1 MISLETVQATSRSI
15 DPSSPRIS
23 FSADFLHDK
32 NFIPISPSPQA
43 EKDGEAER
51 EKARNAEFEFLSSKM
66 SSQTMLAADEL
77 FFEGRL
83 LPFWQMQHSEKLN
96 KISLKTKE
104 AEEGEG
110 QEMSKE
116 EPRVWFVDDDPS
128 PRPPK
133 CTVLWKELLRL
144 KKQRA
149 SSLSPS
155 SSSSSTSSTSSS
167 ALADIVTKE
176 EGKHGPGNGEKHVK
190 RIRKGLERTRSASI
204 RIRPMINVPICTPV
218 KSSALPP
225 LGLLIMMDTVN
236 YNENDDKAYG
246 LDKIIS
252 SSTLFLLRRQLSTF
266 QLLTYRNLRG
276 AMPPAKMQSLRI
288 RDCRV
293 ICRGKVI
300 DIRRSLTANHQTSS
314 FYKNIGARCFK
325 LHKLEVNAVFRFCT
339 GYIYRVL
346 LKRVVGPRTGFQT
359 S

>member
-15 DPSSPRIS
+15 EPSSPRIS

-32 NFIPISPSPQA
+32 NFIPISPNPQA

-66 SSQTMLAADEL
+66 SSQTMLTADEL

-110 QEMSKE
+110 EEMSKE
-116 EPRVWFVDDDPS
+116 EPRVWFVDEDPS

-176 EGKHGPGNGEKHVK
+176 EGKHGSGNREKHVK
-190 RIRKGLERTRSASI
+190 RIKKGLERTRSASI

-225 LGLLIMMDTVN
+225 LFPLKKG
-236 YNENDDKAYG
+236 
-246 LDKIIS
+246 
-252 SSTLFLLRRQLSTF
+252 R
-266 QLLTYRNLRG
+266 
-276 AMPPAKMQSLRI
+276 
-288 RDCRV
+288 
-293 ICRGKVI
+293 
-300 DIRRSLTANHQTSS
+300 
-314 FYKNIGARCFK
+314 
-325 LHKLEVNAVFRFCT
+325 LER
-339 GYIYRVL
+339 
-346 LKRVVGPRTGFQT
+346 
-359 S
+359 